1 MKTGYRNL
9 LVMTV
14 ICLMMGAAASPA
26 RRSQDIEARRRSA
39 VDRSLIRFGRSYPAE
54 PSAADIRELLQRPVR
69 RGTSFLRLGRSQP
82 LTVNSDDL
90 ISLLRSYEDFEEPAK
105 RGTTFMRLGRS
116 PQFMRLGR
124 AGEKAEEPGVYQE
137 RKGRARDQFLR
148 LGRDSEE
155 VDDLGEEDEET
166 RKKRAACEECQ
177 A

>member
-9 LVMTV
+9 LAMTV
-14 ICLMMGAAASPA
+14 MCLMMGAAANPA

-39 VDRSLIRFGRSYPAE
+39 VDRSLIRSYPAE
-54 PSAADIRELLQRPVR
+54 PSAADIREQLQRPVR

-82 LTVNSDDL
+82 LTMNSDDL
-90 ISLLRSYEDFEEPAK
+90 ISLLRSYEEYEEPTK

-124 AGEKAEEPGVYQE
+124 SGEKSEEPGVYQE
-137 RKGRARDQFLR
+137 RKSRARNQFLR

-155 VDDLGEEDEET
+155 FNEDEEDEES
-166 RKKRAACEECQ
+166 RKKREACKECQ

>member
-9 LVMTV
+9 LAMTV
-14 ICLMMGAAASPA
+14 MCLMMGAAANPA

-39 VDRSLIRFGRSYPAE
+39 VDRSLIRSYPAE

-82 LTVNSDDL
+82 LTMNSDDL
-90 ISLLRSYEDFEEPAK
+90 ISLLRSYEEYEEPAK

-124 AGEKAEEPGVYQE
+124 SGEKPEETGVYHE
-137 RKGRARDQFLR
+137 RKSRARDQFLR

-155 VDDLGEEDEET
+155 FNEVDEEDEES
-166 RKKRAACEECQ
+166 RKKRDACQECQ

>member
-9 LVMTV
+9 LAMTV
-14 ICLMMGAAASPA
+14 MCLMMGAAANPA

-54 PSAADIRELLQRPVR
+54 PSAADIREQLQRPVR

-82 LTVNSDDL
+82 LTMNSDDL
-90 ISLLRSYEDFEEPAK
+90 ISLLRSYEEYEEPTK

-124 AGEKAEEPGVYQE
+124 SGEKSEEPGVYQE
-137 RKGRARDQFLR
+137 RKSRARNQFLR

-155 VDDLGEEDEET
+155 FNEDEEDEES
-166 RKKRAACEECQ
+166 RKKREACKECQ

>member
-9 LVMTV
+9 LAMTV
-14 ICLMMGAAASPA
+14 VCLMMGAAANPA

-39 VDRSLIRFGRSYPAE
+39 VDRSLIRSYPAE
-54 PSAADIRELLQRPVR
+54 PSAADIREQLQRPVR

-82 LTVNSDDL
+82 LTMNSDDL
-90 ISLLRSYEDFEEPAK
+90 ISLLRSYEEYEEPTK

-124 AGEKAEEPGVYQE
+124 SGEKPEEPGVYQE
-137 RKGRARDQFLR
+137 RKSRARNQFLR

-155 VDDLGEEDEET
+155 FNEVDEEDEES
-166 RKKRAACEECQ
+166 RKKRDACQECQ

>member
-9 LVMTV
+9 LAMTV
-14 ICLMMGAAASPA
+14 MCLMMGAAASPA

-39 VDRSLIRFGRSYPAE
+39 VDRSLIRSYPAE

-82 LTVNSDDL
+82 LNSDDI
-90 ISLLRSYEDFEEPAK
+90 ISLLKSYEEYEEPSK

-124 AGEKAEEPGVYQE
+124 SGDKPEETGYQE
-137 RKGRARDQFLR
+137 RKSRARDQFLR

-155 VDDLGEEDEET
+155 FSEVDEEDEES
-166 RKKRAACEECQ
+166 RKKRDTCPECQ